1 MRIHTVKITNFKSCY
16 GTQEFDFDELEGLVK
31 LSGPIGSGKTLLCE
45 AIQWGL
51 LGTVKG
57 QTNPSLISWNTDA
70 CEVEITLTSKNK
82 EVYIRRNIR
91 EPLVVEV
98 DGKSLMASNKRNAQ
112 TILEEDI
119 YDVPKLAIIKMCL
132 ISFNGFSSLADMN
145 PGQTKEFIDEIFGF
159 KLFTE
164 YNQIVQEEKRQ
175 IQNSVVKL
183 TAMHE
188 ENVNQINNLKE
199 KKRQQQMQL
208 DSSIDLASLRSERL
222 AYVEEGKAYKEEYN
236 KIDNKYKE
244 EEEEINNEK
253 LSYFKKKNEYATLG
267 KQEKNF
273 INTFKDGKCPTC
285 SHEVDPSLME
295 EHRVKMLEYAAAYK
309 VEESNENLANS
320 KLIDKRKEHSDAL
333 VDLTKKMNDLKVKI
347 NKIDSDIAIYN
358 NNVKMIN
365 ENYDDL
371 IKTCEDKIEDIKNQ
385 LDEADKEI
393 TEWQEMEELLTKTL
407 RYKLLDALIPHINKS
422 IRFFIDRLDQ
432 PYRIEYDQ
440 EFKAHIYTDSFDREI
455 AYANLSTGQKKTVDI
470 AIVFGILQNV
480 ISNVDMNVLIM
491 DELMSNMDSD
501 ARNVMLSVLKE
512 SMSEGKSIFIVNH
525 AEMNDDYFDHKIRVS
540 LKNYRVRV
548 QLKKKDEPKDVIVRA
563 SNYEKIF

>member
-16 GTQEFDFDELEGLVK
+16 GTQEFNFDELNGLVK

-57 QTNPSLISWNTDA
+57 QTNPSLVSWNTEA

-91 EPLVVEV
+91 EALVVEV
-98 DGKSLMASNKRNAQ
+98 DGKALMASNKRNAQ

-145 PGQTKEFIDEIFGF
+145 PSQTKEFIDEIFGF

-164 YNQIVQEEKRQ
+164 YNLIVQEEKKS
-175 IQNSVVKL
+175 IQNNIIKL
-183 TAMHE
+183 SAMHE
-188 ENVNQINNLKE
+188 ENMKQINNLLE
-199 KKRQQQMQL
+199 KKRQQQIQL
-208 DSSIDLASLRSERL
+208 DENFNLAGLKTEREQL
-222 AYVEEGKAYKEEYN
+222 VSQGVKTKEEYN
-236 KIDNKYKE
+236 KLDSEYKTE
-244 EEEEINNEK
+244 ENTLNEK
-253 LSYFKKKNEYATLG
+253 RLVHFQKKNEYRTLG
-267 KQEKNF
+267 KQKKEY
-273 INTFKDGKCPTC
+273 INTFKEGKCPTC
-285 SHEVDPSLME
+285 DHEVDPAILEDNRTQMLKYAELYKEEESKETEINEKLLE
-295 EHRVKMLEYAAAYK
+295 KQKEHREALSVIQEKI
-309 VEESNENLANS
+309 NE
-320 KLIDKRKEHSDAL
+320 
-333 VDLTKKMNDLKVKI
+333 LKTKI

-358 NNVKMIN
+358 NNVKLIN
-365 ENYDDL
+365 ENYDNL
-371 IKTCEDKIEDIKNQ
+371 ISECQSKI
-385 LDEADKEI
+385 DEVKSELEVADNEI
-393 TEWQEMEELLTKTL
+393 SEWLQMEELLTKTL
-407 RYKLLDALIPHINKS
+407 RYRLLDTLIPHINKS
-422 IRFFIDRLDQ
+422 IRFFIDKLDQ

-455 AYANLSTGQKKTVDI
+455 SYANLSTGQKKTVDI

-480 ISNVDMNVLIM
+480 ISNVDMNVLVM

-512 SMSEGKSIFIVNH
+512 SMSEDKSIFIVNH
-525 AEMNDDYFDHKIRVS
+525 AEMNDDFFDHKIRVA
-540 LKNYRVRV
+540 LHNYRIRV
-548 QLKKKDEPKDVIVRA
+548 KLKKKDEPKDVIVRA
-563 SNYEKIF
+563 SRYDKIF